1 MRLPRLRIAWVMI
14 FIAIV
19 ALDLGAIRALRGVQ
33 FRAAINGSP
42 RLADMIGALIFGAL
56 PMANVLAFSFL
67 IGLRR
72 RGSRP
77 FLLGF
82 ETFGATALALYI
94 AGASLFTEELVMP
107 FFDLVRQHLV
117 KPLMNGPYFTT
128 ASHVIPC
135 IVVIAILI
143 LPQLV
148 FAMIG
153 GSLFRHFRTR

>member
-1 MRLPRLRIAWVMI
+1 VRLPRFRIAWVMS

-19 ALDLGAIRALRGVQ
+19 ALDLGAIRELPGVR
-33 FRAAINGSP
+33 FRAYIHGDH
-42 RLADMIGALIFGAL
+42 RLAFMISALILGAL
-56 PMANVLAFSFL
+56 PMANVLAVSLL

-72 RGSRP
+72 RGSHP

-82 ETFGATALALYI
+82 ETFGATALVSYI
-94 AGASLFTEELVMP
+94 AGASLFTEKLVMP
-107 FFDLVRQHLV
+107 FFYLVIEHLE
-117 KPLMNGPYFTT
+117 KPLMNGPHITP
-128 ASHVIPC
+128 ASQLIPC